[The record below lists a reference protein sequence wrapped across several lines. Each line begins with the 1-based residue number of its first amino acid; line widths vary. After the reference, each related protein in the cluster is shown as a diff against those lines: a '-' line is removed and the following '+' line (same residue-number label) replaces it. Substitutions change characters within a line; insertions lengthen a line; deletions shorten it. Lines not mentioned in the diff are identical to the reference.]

1 MAVATAVYEEAY
13 SWEFVG
19 PQAPPPALATSAAA
33 CAFLQANSKILQ
45 IWPICAQSYTGAA
58 LSTAH
63 AGCSLCIPA
72 SQSGDMQ

>member
-1 MAVATAVYEEAY
+1 MAVATAVYDEAY

-33 CAFLQANSKILQ
+33 SAFLQAKSQILQ
-45 IWPICAQSYTGAA
+45 TRLTGAQSYTGAA

-63 AGCSLCIPA
+63 DGCSLCIPA
-72 SQSGDMQ
+72 SLSQNMQ